1 MAKVTWKGW
10 SEVPE
15 EDCKVA
21 YEFLTGRRTKPFVV
35 VFGIPKSPKNHHGVE
50 TFDQDDPLSNK
61 KRTTSAKLHNGEEY
75 E

>member
-10 SEVPE
+10 REEPE

-35 VFGIPKSPKNHHGVE
+35 VFGIPKIPKN
-50 TFDQDDPLSNK
+50 QLSSEELNK
-61 KRTTSAKLHNGEEY
+61 STNLQNEEEY

>member
-1 MAKVTWKGW
+1 MDNSKIKGEKMAKVTWKGW
-10 SEVPE
+10 REEPE

-35 VFGIPKSPKNHHGVE
+35 VFGIPKSPKN
-50 TFDQDDPLSNK
+50 QLSREELTKSTNLQNEK
-61 KRTTSAKLHNGEEY
+61 EY

>member
-10 SEVPE
+10 REEPV

-35 VFGIPKSPKNHHGVE
+35 VFGIPKSPKN
-50 TFDQDDPLSNK
+50 QLSSEELTKSTNLQK
-61 KRTTSAKLHNGEEY
+61 GEEH

>member
-10 SEVPE
+10 RKEPE
-15 EDCKVA
+15 EDCRVA

-35 VFGIPKSPKNHHGVE
+35 VFGIPKSPKN
-50 TFDQDDPLSNK
+50 QLSIEELTK
-61 KRTTSAKLHNGEEY
+61 TTNLQNEEEY

>member
-10 SEVPE
+10 REEPE

-21 YEFLTGRRTKPFVV
+21 YEFLIGRRTKPYVV
-35 VFGIPKSPKNHHGVE
+35 VFGIPKSPKN
-50 TFDQDDPLSNK
+50 QLSNK
-61 KRTTSAKLHNGEEY
+61 ELTTSKNLRKGEGY

>member
-10 SEVPE
+10 RKEPE
-15 EDCKVA
+15 EDCRVA

-35 VFGIPKSPKNHHGVE
+35 VFGIPKSPKNHHCEE
-50 TFDQDDPLSNK
+50 TQVQDDPVSNK
-61 KRTTSAKLHNGEEY
+61 ETNTSAKLHNGEEY

>member
-1 MAKVTWKGW
+1 MDNIKIKGEKMAKVTWKGW
-10 SEVPE
+10 REEPE

-35 VFGIPKSPKNHHGVE
+35 VFGIPKSPKN
-50 TFDQDDPLSNK
+50 QLSIEELTK
-61 KRTTSAKLHNGEEY
+61 TTNLQNEEEY

>member
-10 SEVPE
+10 RKEPE

-21 YEFLTGRRTKPFVV
+21 YEFLTGRRTKPFYV
-35 VFGIPKSPKNHHGVE
+35 VFGRPKTLNNQPNE
-50 TFDQDDPLSNK
+50 ELDDQAELESNK
-61 KRTTSAKLHNGEEY
+61 EIITSTNLQNEEEY

>member
-1 MAKVTWKGW
+1 MDNIKIKGEKMAKVTWKGW
-10 SEVPE
+10 REEPE

-35 VFGIPKSPKNHHGVE
+35 VFGIPKSPKN
-50 TFDQDDPLSNK
+50 QLSSEELTKSTNLQNEK
-61 KRTTSAKLHNGEEY
+61 EY

>member
-10 SEVPE
+10 REEPE

-35 VFGIPKSPKNHHGVE
+35 VFGIPKTLNNQPNE
-50 TFDQDDPLSNK
+50 ELDDQAELESNK
-61 KRTTSAKLHNGEEY
+61 EIITSTKLQKGEEY

>member
-10 SEVPE
+10 REEPE

-21 YEFLTGRRTKPFVV
+21 YEFLTGRRTKPFVE
-35 VFGIPKSPKNHHGVE
+35 VFGIPKNSKN
-50 TFDQDDPLSNK
+50 QLSSEELTKSTN
-61 KRTTSAKLHNGEEY
+61 LQNEEEY